1 MRRIWRIRAVDEV
14 FVHRLAQSLEIP
26 PLVARLLAHRRVNS
40 PEEALGFLCADLS
53 TLAPPERMAD
63 LEKAVHRIRLALL
76 RAEPIL
82 LVGDYDVDGLTGT
95 ALLYRVLRE
104 LGAQV
109 SWHIPH
115 RMTDGYGLK
124 SQVVREASDCGVKL
138 LITIDCGTT
147 HFEELRLAHQL
158 GMETIVV
165 DHHELLPAGRPPALA
180 LLNPLQSD
188 CRYPCKDLA
197 SVGVAFTLA
206 RGLWGEREP
215 KAWAHLD
222 LVALGTVADWAP
234 LVGENRILVKA
245 GLHRLRS
252 TDKKGLRALL
262 SAASLSQETLSG
274 EEISF
279 SLAPR
284 LNAAGRT
291 GSAEASL
298 RLLITEDLKEAQA
311 LAKEL
316 NRENKNR
323 RVLEREALG
332 RALAKVE
339 REVNFRTDR
348 VIVLED
354 ERWHPGVIG
363 IVAARLAMRFHRP
376 TVVIALNGTDSRGS
390 ARSIPNFHLV
400 EALEATKEHLVAF
413 GGHPAAAGLT
423 IRQDQVEPFR
433 QALNQVAHDRIDPKA
448 LTPHLELDAELPL
461 SFLTEELMRD
471 LEVLAPFGS
480 GNPWPIFM
488 SKEVRFKA
496 ADKSTAFSPRGIR
509 RIVQDSGGQT
519 FEAIQPLYD
528 GWQEAGIGRL
538 KGQPVALAYSPI
550 RRIDSTG
557 RPIELKIRG
566 IMVSDTKMA

>member
-1 MRRIWRIRAVDEV
+1 M
-14 FVHRLAQSLEIP
+14 HRLAQSLEIP
-26 PLVARLLAHRRVNS
+26 PLLARLLAHRRVNS
-40 PEEALGFLCADLS
+40 PEEALGFLCADLG
-53 TLAPPERMAD
+53 TLASPELMAD
-63 LEKAVHRIRLALL
+63 LEKAVHRIRLAL
-76 RAEPIL
+76 RRRESIL

-124 SQVVREASDCGVKL
+124 SQVVREASDRGVKL
-138 LITIDCGTT
+138 LVTIDCGTT
-147 HFEELRLAHQL
+147 HFEELTLANQL
-158 GMETIVV
+158 GLETIVV
-165 DHHELLPAGRPPALA
+165 DHHELLPAGRPPVKA
-180 LLNPLQSD
+180 LLNPLRAD

-206 RGLWGEREP
+206 RGLLGEREP

-252 TDKKGLRALL
+252 NAKIGLQALL
-262 SAASLSQETLSG
+262 SAASLSQETLSA

-279 SLAPR
+279 YLAPR
-284 LNAAGRT
+284 LNAVGRT

-363 IVAARLAMRFHRP
+363 IVAARLALRFHRP
-376 TVVIALNGTDSRGS
+376 TVIIALNGTDSRGS
-390 ARSIPNFHLV
+390 ARSIPDFHLV

-423 IRQDQVEPFR
+423 IRQDQVGPFR
-433 QALNQVAHDRIDPKA
+433 QALNQVAHSRIDPKA
-448 LTPHLELDAELPL
+448 LTPCLELDAQLPL
-461 SFLTEELMRD
+461 FSLTEGLMRD

-488 SKEVRFKA
+488 SQEVRFKT
-496 ADKSTAFSPRGIR
+496 ADKSTAFSPQGIR
-509 RIVQDSGGQT
+509 RLVQDTGGQT
-519 FEAIQPLYD
+519 FEAIQPRYD
-528 GWQEAGIGRL
+528 GWLEEGIQRL
-538 KGQPVALAYSPI
+538 KDQPVALAYSPI

-557 RPIELKIRG
+557 RRIELKVRG
-566 IMVSDTKMA
+566 IRAPGPL